1 MKKLLTNLSL
11 LTLSLLP
18 ILFVASR
25 CNPQKEDNYFEK
37 RAKETDDQIE
47 SRYVNEYIQ
56 KENYIFDDFEQFK
69 FNRKRHFYKP
79 DVDQNALDFA
89 KDSNNNYPLIQDF
102 EIWHND
108 FVRHYNIFKNVID
121 KYAPNKKTKY
131 SNINNNINSYQYFV
145 KEIIFDFNVNNRI
158 DADWYLLISWTPE
171 FWPMLNKIL
180 ELPNLNLNIATPK
193 FPIHKIISSNLYQGR
208 YLSKLNFV
216 SDYMYYDSKEKNYA
230 WTKED
235 YATLM
240 SLTSIPKPKLLPEI
254 KDENSKFNDKPAS
267 ISIKAGHADEFNDT
281 SYTAWRYSAASYEQ
295 FFETFLDYDDR
306 KIRELTG
313 KYMYNGDPIK
323 FHSPIVEIV
332 KYKDQRIKET
342 YTHYRFRAE
351 KGNEDIKIFKWWGE
365 VPKK

>member
-1 MKKLLTNLSL
+1 MKKKILLSIVPIIVV
-11 LTLSLLP
+11 SSP
-18 ILFVASR
+18 ILIASS
-25 CNPQKEDNYFEK
+25 CNNINYFEK
-37 RAKETDDQIE
+37 RAKETDEQIE
-47 SRYVNEYIQ
+47 KRYVNEYIQ

-102 EIWHND
+102 EIWHAD
-108 FVRHYNIFKNVID
+108 FIRHYNIFKNVID

-145 KEIIFDFNVNNRI
+145 REILFDFNVNNRI

-193 FPIHKIISSNLYQGR
+193 FPIHKIISPNLYQGR

-240 SLTSIPKPKLLPEI
+240 SLTTSIPKPKLLPEI